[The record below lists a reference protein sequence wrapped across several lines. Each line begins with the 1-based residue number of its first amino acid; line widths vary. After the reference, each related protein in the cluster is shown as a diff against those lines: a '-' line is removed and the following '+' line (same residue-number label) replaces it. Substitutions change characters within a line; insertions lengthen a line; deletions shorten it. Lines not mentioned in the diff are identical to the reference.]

1 MTLTDERI
9 GTRGSDPFQAAIGCL
24 EQGITIQD
32 ASGELVYANTPA
44 ALMLGLES
52 AEAMMQQGR
61 ARLNARFELFDEN
74 GEPLDWERLPGR
86 AILAG
91 REPKDLLF
99 QFRTDR
105 GALRWSRLRAHRAED
120 EQGELLYVVNVFD
133 DVTDAQRRAAALKLS
148 DQWFSTALRS
158 IGDAVVATDA
168 EGRVTFANPVAEQL
182 TGWSAD
188 DARGRPLR
196 EVFRIVNEYTREPT
210 ESPVE
215 RVLREGGVVGL
226 ANHTILLQRD
236 GGELAIDD
244 SAAPIIGPQGET
256 VGVVLVFR
264 DVSKARRAAQRQEF
278 LARASVELSSSLDY
292 GVTLAKVAQL
302 AVPTIADWCGVDM
315 LEGGEVRRLAV
326 AHIDPEKVAFVQE
339 IQRRWPPDMDAP
351 QGVPN
356 ILRTGQ
362 SEMIRVIPEELL
374 ESGARDEAHLRV
386 IRELQLRSYIG
397 VPLTIGD
404 ETFGVITLVM
414 AESRRTYDEDDL
426 ELAAVL
432 AQRASTA
439 VQNARLYRA
448 AEDAR
453 REAET
458 ANRAKDEFLAMLGHE
473 LRNPLAPIVTALELM
488 KMRED
493 GQMSREREVVERQV
507 MALQTLVDDLL
518 DVSRITGGRIELDR
532 APVELV
538 DVVEKSVEV
547 VGTLIET
554 RRHALHVDVPRGL
567 VVDGDASR
575 LGQVVNNLLTNA
587 AKYTEPEGQIWVA
600 GAREGDEVVLRVR
613 DSGIGIPPEMLSG
626 VFEVFHQAPQA
637 LDRAQGGL
645 GLGLTIARSLVE
657 GHGGTITAKSAGVG
671 RGTELEMRLPAVQ
684 RDVEPPEPAAESQF
698 AEHESGFGT
707 PILVVD
713 DNSDALE
720 MIVSVLELI
729 GYRPLPAPDPAAAL
743 ELAQQTLPPL
753 ALLDLGLPVIDG
765 YELGRRLR
773 AIPGL
778 GDIKLIAAT
787 GYGQPSD
794 RARTTAAGFAA
805 HLVKPIA
812 LDELR
817 GVLKELNPAV
827 TEED

>member
-1 MTLTDERI
+1 MILNSERI
-9 GTRGSDPFQAAIGCL
+9 GSDAFQAAMGCL
-24 EQGITIQD
+24 DQGITIQD
-32 ASGELVYANTPA
+32 ASGELVYANA
-44 ALMLGLES
+44 AAARMLGLES
-52 AEAMMQQGR
+52 PQAMLQQGR
-61 ARLNARFELFDEN
+61 ARLNARFELFDES
-74 GEPLDWERLPGR
+74 GEPMDWERLPGR

-91 REPKDLLF
+91 REPTDLLF
-99 QFRTDR
+99 QFRADH

-120 EQGELLYVVNVFD
+120 EQGELLYVVNVFE
-133 DVTDAQRRAAALKLS
+133 DVTEAQRRAVALELS
-148 DQWFSTALRS
+148 EQWFSTALRS

-188 DARGRPLR
+188 EARGRPLR

-215 RVLREGGVVGL
+215 RVLRDGGVVGL

-278 LARASVELSSSLDY
+278 LAGASVELSSSLDY
-292 GVTLAKVAQL
+292 SVTLAKVAQL
-302 AVPTIADWCGVDM
+302 AVPTIADWCAVDM
-315 LEGGEVRRLAV
+315 LEGGEIRRLAV
-326 AHIDPEKVAFVQE
+326 AHVDPEKVAFVQE
-339 IQRRWPPDMDAP
+339 IERRWPVDMDAP

-356 ILRTGQ
+356 ILRTGEP
-362 SEMIRVIPEELL
+362 EMLRVIPEEVL

-426 ELAAVL
+426 ELAGVL

-458 ANRAKDEFLAMLGHE
+458 ANRTKDEFLAMLGHE

-488 KMRED
+488 KMRGD
-493 GQMSREREVVERQV
+493 GQGSREREVVERQV

-518 DVSRITGGRIELDR
+518 DVSRITRGRIELDR
-532 APVELV
+532 APVELA
-538 DVVEKSVEV
+538 DVVDKSVEV

-575 LGQVVNNLLTNA
+575 LAQVVNNLLTNA
-587 AKYTEPEGQIWVA
+587 AKYTEPEGQIWVT

-613 DSGIGIPPEMLSG
+613 DSGIGIPPQMLSG
-626 VFEVFHQAPQA
+626 VFDVFHQAPQA

-671 RGTELEMRLPAVQ
+671 RGAELEMRLPASQ

-698 AEHESGFGT
+698 AEHEPEAGT

-720 MIVSVLELI
+720 MIVAVLEVI
-729 GYRPLPAPDPAAAL
+729 GYRPLPASDPAAAL

-778 GDIKLIAAT
+778 ADIKLIAAT

-794 RARTTAAGFAA
+794 RERTTAAGFAA

-817 GVLKELNPAV
+817 RVLEELDPTVNE
-827 TEED
+827 TD